1 MLVRFIID
9 NIYSFGK
16 RTEFNTLPGNLRTL
30 PAHAYTQECGFKILK
45 LSALY
50 GANAAGKSNLVHAL
64 ALLKEMVTGNLTAA
78 EVTRNKFKLEG
89 PEDSDEQL
97 MVVEFIQN
105 DVCFLY
111 AIKVINGR
119 IAVEELYLTGK
130 KGDTLVYERTTDKD
144 LVSRIKFSAE
154 FEINEKNMLLKE
166 ILLDE
171 FVKPD
176 KPILQLL
183 ANRENEQLAIVKI
196 AFDWFAHNMGVLFP
210 ESKLTT
216 FEHRLETDK
225 AFREFV
231 QEVVTSYHVGISE
244 VSTANT
250 QLDVF
255 FGKTVE
261 GKKIADKLR
270 NAMEQSQADI
280 FRFENPD
287 NNSERF
293 LLVQENNDI
302 WVKVLQLKHQTYS
315 DKGIQ
320 FSLSEESDGTVKLLN
335 LLPAIYDVIYN
346 KYVYII
352 DEIERSIHP
361 SLIKELIRKFSH
373 DEKSKGQLIFTTHES
388 VLLDQ
393 SIFRQDEIWFA
404 EKDSGG
410 CTDLYPL
417 SKYKEH
423 KTIDIRKGYLEGRY
437 GGIPF
442 LANLKDLKWH
452 DNNDHSQ

>member
-1 MLVRFIID
+1 MLIRFVID

-30 PAHAYTQECGFKILK
+30 PAHAYAQKCGFKILK

-50 GANAAGKSNLVHAL
+50 GANAAGKSNLVDAL
-64 ALLKEMVTGNLTAA
+64 ALFKGMVTDNLSAG
-78 EVTRNKFKLEG
+78 EVTRKKFKLER
-89 PEDSDEQL
+89 PEDSGEQL
-97 MVVEFIQN
+97 MAIEFIQN
-105 DVCFLY
+105 DICFLY

-119 IAVEELYLTGK
+119 IAVEELYLSGK
-130 KGDTLVYERTTDKD
+130 KDDTLVYERTTDKD
-144 LVSRIKFSAE
+144 LVSRIEFSAE
-154 FEINEKNMLLKE
+154 FETNEKNMLLKE
-166 ILLDE
+166 ILLAE

-183 ANRENEQLAIVKI
+183 ANRENAQLAIVKT

-210 ESKLTT
+210 ESKPAT

-225 AFREFV
+225 TFREFV

-250 QLDVF
+250 QLDIF
-255 FGKTVE
+255 FGKTAE
-261 GKKIADKLR
+261 GKKIADELR
-270 NAMEQSQADI
+270 NAMEQSPGDI
-280 FRFENPD
+280 FRFENQD
-287 NNSERF
+287 NSSERF
-293 LLVQENNDI
+293 LLVREDGDI

-315 DKGIQ
+315 NKGVQ
-320 FSLSEESDGTVKLLN
+320 FSLGDESDGTVKLLN
-335 LLPAIYDVIYN
+335 LLPAIYDVIYK

-373 DEKSKGQLIFTTHES
+373 DEESMGQLIFTTHES

-437 GGIPF
+437 GAIPF

-452 DNNDHSQ
+452 NNDNSS

>member
-30 PAHAYTQECGFKILK
+30 PAHAYAQECGFKILK

-50 GANAAGKSNLVHAL
+50 GANAAGKSNLVDAL
-64 ALLKEMVTGNLTAA
+64 ALLKGMVIDNLSAGEITS
-78 EVTRNKFKLEG
+78 NKFKLER

-97 MVVEFIQN
+97 MAVEFVQN
-105 DVCFLY
+105 DICFLY
-111 AIKVINGR
+111 AIKVISGR

-130 KGDTLVYERTTDKD
+130 KDDTLIYERTTDKD
-144 LVSRIKFSAE
+144 FLSRIKFSDA
-154 FEINEKNMLLKE
+154 FESNEKNMLLKE
-166 ILLDE
+166 ILLTE

-183 ANRENEQLAIVKI
+183 ANRENEQLAMVKI
-196 AFDWFAHNMGVLFP
+196 AYDWFAYNIEILFP
-210 ESKLTT
+210 ESRPAT

-255 FGKTVE
+255 FGKTTE
-261 GKKIADKLR
+261 GKKIASELR
-270 NAMEQSQADI
+270 SAMEKHPTEI
-280 FRFENPD
+280 LRFEKPTNS
-287 NNSERF
+287 SERF
-293 LLVQENNDI
+293 LVVHEDNDI
-302 WVKVLQLKHQTYS
+302 WIKLLQLKHQTYS
-315 DKGIQ
+315 DNGVQ
-320 FSLSEESDGTVKLLN
+320 FSLAEESDGTVKLLN

-346 KYVYII
+346 KHVYII

-361 SLIKELIRKFSH
+361 SLIKELIRKFSY
-373 DEKSKGQLIFTTHES
+373 DDKSMGQLIFTTHES

-404 EKDSGG
+404 EKDGGG

-437 GGIPF
+437 GAIPF
-442 LANLKDLKWH
+442 LANLRDLKWH
-452 DNNDHSQ
+452 DDDHSQ

>member
-1 MLVRFIID
+1 MLVRFVID

-30 PAHAYTQECGFKILK
+30 PAHAYAQECGFKILK

-50 GANAAGKSNLVHAL
+50 GANAAGKSNLVNAL
-64 ALLKEMVTGNLTAA
+64 ALFKEIVVGNLTAD
-78 EVTRNKFKLEG
+78 EVTRNKFKLER

-97 MVVEFIQN
+97 MAIEFIQN

-111 AIKVINGR
+111 AIKVVKGR
-119 IAVEELYLTGK
+119 IAVEELYLSGK
-130 KGDTLVYERTTDKD
+130 KDDTLVYERTTDKD

-154 FEINEKNMLLKE
+154 FESNEKNMLLKE
-166 ILLDE
+166 ILLAE

-176 KPILQLL
+176 KPILHLL
-183 ANRENEQLAIVKI
+183 ANRENKQLAMVEI

-210 ESKLTT
+210 ESKPAA
-216 FEHRLETDK
+216 FEHRLGTDE
-225 AFREFV
+225 AFKEFV
-231 QEVVTSYHVGISE
+231 HEDGS
-244 VSTANT
+244 
-250 QLDVF
+250 
-255 FGKTVE
+255 
-261 GKKIADKLR
+261 
-270 NAMEQSQADI
+270 
-280 FRFENPD
+280 
-287 NNSERF
+287 
-293 LLVQENNDI
+293 I
-302 WVKVLQLKHQTYS
+302 WAKVLQLKHQTYS
-315 DKGIQ
+315 DKGIKL
-320 FSLSEESDGTVKLLN
+320 SLTDESDGTVNLLN
-335 LLPAIYDVIYN
+335 LLPAIYDVLY
-346 KYVYII
+346 KKHVYII

-373 DEKSKGQLIFTTHES
+373 DEESMGQLIFTTHES

-437 GGIPF
+437 GAIPF
-442 LANLKDLKWH
+442 LANLRDLKWH
-452 DNNDHSQ
+452 DYDHSQ